1 MKNKTKKIVGFSL
14 LFIILIVI
22 KLFLGGT
29 YLYHFWEELIP
40 EILVLLIVSFILMIV
55 PLIFKLIN
63 RKRIEYKKGK
73 IVCLFNSLILFI
85 LFSIPNL
92 LSRHR
97 SETERRNCSD
107 RCSPGLLA
115 WKYRSCGQ
123 CLRLCRHDG
132 GYAYSEKFEYS
143 SETYDPHCLVGWWRT
158 GIVWFTRLRQSI
170 VRYQEQEKI
179 AWLWQVCPLPECR

>member
-1 MKNKTKKIVGFSL
+1 MNNKTKNIVGFSL

-40 EILVLLIVSFILMIV
+40 DILVLLIVSFILMIV
-55 PLIFKLIN
+55 PLIFKLVN

-92 LSRHR
+92 LTILKGNKN
-97 SETERRNCSD
+97 TEVMSI
-107 RCSPGLLA
+107 
-115 WKYRSCGQ
+115 
-123 CLRLCRHDG
+123 
-132 GYAYSEKFEYS
+132 
-143 SETYDPHCLVGWWRT
+143 DPISFSKSLILVYC
-158 GIVWFTRLRQSI
+158 I
-170 VRYQEQEKI
+170 I
-179 AWLWQVCPLPECR
+179 AIIYYFINMCFFVDNKK